1 MKRKRTI
8 ANFNIFDKIDS
19 EEKAYWLGFIYAD
32 GNIAS
37 LNYKKIRYNFEL
49 SLSSKDLEHLKK
61 FNIFISS
68 NKDVRI
74 EKAGNLYQY
83 ERCRISFANK
93 HFWNVLNNYGCTPK
107 KSLTLKF
114 PNINIFENK
123 NLIRH
128 FIRGYID
135 GDGCM
140 SYCDKEHKHM
150 TLRILGTKD
159 FLNILQK
166 YLPLEKKNKLHKK
179 NNIYDLSFQKG
190 RGKYILDYVYKDAT
204 IFLDRKLEKYKEYC
218 RLYQE

>member
-1 MKRKRTI
+1 M
-8 ANFNIFDKIDS
+8 
-19 EEKAYWLGFIYAD
+19 
-32 GNIAS
+32 
-37 LNYKKIRYNFEL
+37 
-49 SLSSKDLEHLKK
+49 
-61 FNIFISS
+61 
-68 NKDVRI
+68 V
-74 EKAGNLYQY
+74 
-83 ERCRISFANK
+83 
-93 HFWNVLNNYGCTPK
+93 VLQK

-135 GDGCM
+135 GDGCI

-179 NNIYDLSFQKG
+179 IIYMIYLFKKVEENTYWIMFIKMQQ
-190 RGKYILDYVYKDAT
+190 Y
-204 IFLDRKLEKYKEYC
+204 F
-218 RLYQE
+218 

>member
-1 MKRKRTI
+1 M
-8 ANFNIFDKIDS
+8 
-19 EEKAYWLGFIYAD
+19 
-32 GNIAS
+32 
-37 LNYKKIRYNFEL
+37 
-49 SLSSKDLEHLKK
+49 
-61 FNIFISS
+61 
-68 NKDVRI
+68 
-74 EKAGNLYQY
+74 
-83 ERCRISFANK
+83 
-93 HFWNVLNNYGCTPK
+93 NNYGCTPK

-123 NLIRH
+123 NLIKH

-135 GDGCM
+135 GDGCI